1 MNYSVKIDSE
11 TRLVRDVVYEKIKE
25 AILTERYK
33 PGDHL
38 VEREIASQFNI
49 STTPLK
55 EAIGLL
61 KQEGLVITRPRVGT
75 FVSNDIMNSLE
86 EINLVRAALEG
97 VAARLAATK
106 ITHDEIQQLRD
117 VIKEMEVYTKKQD
130 IEKIIDLNAHFHKLI
145 RTFAKN
151 NYVSKQIEAIH
162 SYDRHFRRIALSQA
176 GELNLALKEH
186 KQIFEKIAARDLD
199 RAEEAIR
206 NHIHLTT
213 IRVKKRNA

>member
-106 ITHDEIQQLRD
+106 ITEDEIQQLRD

-176 GELNLALKEH
+176 GELNHALKEH

-199 RAEEAIR
+199 KAEEAIR

-213 IRVKKRNA
+213 IRVKKRTA

>member
-106 ITHDEIQQLRD
+106 ITEDEIQQLRD

-145 RTFAKN
+145 MTFAKN

-176 GELNLALKEH
+176 GELNHALKEH

-199 RAEEAIR
+199 KAEEAIR

-213 IRVKKRNA
+213 IRVKKRTA